1 MLLEKLT
8 DLPQVQKNN
17 YMKYSI
23 FSILLFLTS
32 SVFSQNVKFTS
43 LSKSTHIVRRD
54 CELILITKDDS
65 LVNRLKTFPNILE
78 SSDCY
83 DTSTRG
89 IAKMY
94 WFPVEYE
101 KTLRA
106 YLFTKLEYTQ

>member
-1 MLLEKLT
+1 
-8 DLPQVQKNN
+8 
-17 YMKYSI
+17 MKY
-23 FSILLFLTS
+23 FLFLILGLSVNSAS
-32 SVFSQNVKFTS
+32 SQTVKFTS
-43 LSKSTHIVRRD
+43 FSKSTHIVRRE

-65 LVNRLKTFPNILE
+65 LVNRLKTFPNVLE
-78 SSDCY
+78 SADCY

-101 KTLRA
+101 KTLRT